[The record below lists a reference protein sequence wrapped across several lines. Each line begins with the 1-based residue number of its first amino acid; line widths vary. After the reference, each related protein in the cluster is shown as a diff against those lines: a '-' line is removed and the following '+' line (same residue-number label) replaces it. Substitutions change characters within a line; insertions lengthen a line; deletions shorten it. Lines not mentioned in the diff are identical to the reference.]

1 MGYYKQLAES
11 AWLRRVA
18 METSFLFL
26 LFLLIQEA
34 AESVPAPEQ
43 CIPEVPATLS
53 TSLWYRTFFIA
64 VILEFKGLE
73 MLKMGRE
80 FSYELVY

>member
-1 MGYYKQLAES
+1 
-11 AWLRRVA
+11 
-18 METSFLFL
+18 METSF

-53 TSLWYRTFFIA
+53 TSLRYRTFFIA
-64 VILEFKGLE
+64 VILEFKGLHKA
-73 MLKMGRE
+73 LKMPVLSRE
-80 FSYELVY
+80 FSYKLVY